1 MFMKQVNFIS
11 PEPRSEWAATARILE
26 AAREK
31 NHDTLGRMFRH
42 PESYGV
48 PVVNIASAKT

>member
-1 MFMKQVNFIS
+1 MKQVNFIS